1 MRVGVSYGE
10 DLDHVFGVINRV
22 GQELANDPEWS
33 KDTINAPKVFGV
45 DIFGDSGID
54 IHILG
59 DRQPIRQWDVMRQMR
74 LRLKKAFDETGIDI
88 PFPHRTIVTVGQK
101 AADGVVMRQNG
112 GSSGA
117 TGESEPKARRG
128 PSEKAGD

>member
-33 KDTINAPKVFGV
+33 KDIIDAPKVLGV
-45 DIFGDSGID
+45 DEFGDSGID

-59 DRQPIRQWDVMRQMR
+59 DTQPIR
-74 LRLKKAFDETGIDI
+74 
-88 PFPHRTIVTVGQK
+88 
-101 AADGVVMRQNG
+101 
-112 GSSGA
+112 
-117 TGESEPKARRG
+117 
-128 PSEKAGD
+128 